1 MEELG
6 STSGEKRVEA
16 GRSGIRSGA
25 CSGGGEYLVLTM
37 CLRGGSYGGKKNDVI
52 GIAEAREQWKQQR
65 RMQKRS
71 VRRELRE
78 LREWG
83 E

>member
-1 MEELG
+1 M
-6 STSGEKRVEA
+6 V
-16 GRSGIRSGA
+16 
-25 CSGGGEYLVLTM
+25 TM

-52 GIAEAREQWKQQR
+52 GIGEAREQRKQR
-65 RMQKRS
+65 WRMQKRS

-78 LREWG
+78 WE